1 MPNITDLSDK
11 ELRIDTVN
19 SSAMVGSEYMTKR
32 ALEMEWRMA
41 DRQLEAA
48 RDLVGFTKQLV
59 TATRVL
65 WIATAALFVS
75 SVANRPHSEEVIPF
89 LFVEPSC
96 LTK

>member
-59 TATRVL
+59 TTMRIL
-65 WIATAALFVS
+65 WIATAALFVW
-75 SVANRPHSEEVIPF
+75 SVAQIV
-89 LFVEPSC
+89 
-96 LTK
+96 LTLKK